1 MILLIC
7 VLSVFDI
14 IYTIRYD
21 VAKYEAVKVEKSVD
35 IRHGHG
41 VNNERHRF
49 L

>member
-1 MILLIC
+1 MILFIC

-35 IRHGHG
+35 ITQDHREQ
-41 VNNERHRF
+41 NERHRF